1 MENQRRTLLT
11 FDLQGCFMDAND
23 AKNLL
28 GEIKKAE
35 SEGWGLGSL
44 LGSATTG
51 IKGAYNSLTQSKP
64 VVDPAKL
71 HSQIQQTHNTKLQ
84 EDATKT
90 ILKTMLLAGGLGAA
104 VRGYSGLTNLP
115 ESKKRK
121 KPQRT
126 IEMPVAYPEKQALF
140 GNDNSKATSMIG
152 LDYFAPAM
160 LLGAPLAAYGGWK
173 GVDAIMNKQREKEVD
188 SDLERAKAEYEK
200 ALLGSYK
207 KGTDEALDVAFDLY
221 KQANPEESK
230 SMLTWLADKISP
242 NLTGAGLGLGL
253 AYTAATAPL
262 GYHLVNKAMQRN
274 SKQALLRKA
283 MEERAR
289 RQAKIQPPEIYA
301 VPTPVEPE
309 QE

>member
-1 MENQRRTLLT
+1 
-11 FDLQGCFMDAND
+11 MDAND

-35 SEGWGLGSL
+35 NEGWSLGSL
-44 LGSATTG
+44 VSGATSG
-51 IKGAYNSLTQSKP
+51 VRGAINSLTQSKP
-64 VVDPAKL
+64 PLPDSATI
-71 HSQIQQTHNTKLQ
+71 HSQIQQKHNAKLQ
-84 EDATKT
+84 ADAAKN
-90 ILKTMLLAGGLGAA
+90 IIRTMLLAGGLGAA
-104 VRGYSGLTNLP
+104 ARGYSGLTNLSD
-115 ESKKRK
+115 SKKRK

-126 IEMPVAYPEKQALF
+126 IEMPVAYPEKQAIF

-188 SDLERAKAEYEK
+188 SDLDRAKAEYEK

-207 KGTDEALDVAFDLY
+207 KGTDEALDTAFNLY
-221 KQANPEESK
+221 KQADPEQSK
-230 SMLTWLADKISP
+230 STLTWLADQISP

-253 AYTAATAPL
+253 AYTAAAAPL

-301 VPTPVEPE
+301 VPTPVDPE